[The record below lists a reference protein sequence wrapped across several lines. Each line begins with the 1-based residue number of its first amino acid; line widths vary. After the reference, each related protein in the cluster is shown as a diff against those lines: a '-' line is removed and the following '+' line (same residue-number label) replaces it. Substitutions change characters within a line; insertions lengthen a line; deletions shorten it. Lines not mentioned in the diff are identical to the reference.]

1 MKRPCRKAW
10 RAKVRQ
16 KITKFVSVSQWL
28 HNAQCTMYNVL
39 VRLLSAEGKYKYNVH
54 CTQCKMYVYYPQKS
68 STSTVRELSLG
79 DNWALL
85 GRDP

>member
-1 MKRPCRKAW
+1 M
-10 RAKVRQ
+10 V
-16 KITKFVSVSQWL
+16 
-28 HNAQCTMYNVL
+28 AQCTMYNVL

-54 CTQCKMYVYYPQKS
+54 CTQCTMYVYYPQKS

-85 GRDP
+85 GRDPYRILQKIKYCKIYFPIVFNKL